1 MASKTLYIGMVQH
14 ISRAKVKVVPRDGK
28 LEITLNI
35 NISLDG
41 QVIAMADNAAV
52 SVQKEEDEAV
62 PTFIPDFTSGKK
74 LNFGKDE

>member
-1 MASKTLYIGMVQH
+1 MVQR
-14 ISRAKVKVVPRDGK
+14 IRQTKVKIVPRDGEI
-28 LEITLNI
+28 EITLNI

-41 QVIAMADNAAV
+41 QVVALADGAAV
-52 SVQKEEDEAV
+52 AAKEEDEEV